1 MTGTRS
7 RIMTDEHITA
17 YLLNE
22 LTEREAEEFEEQCFG
37 QPEWPATELE
47 SAEYDLIEAYVR
59 NELTP
64 DRHRR
69 FEEHYL
75 TTDAREYR
83 VLLAKSFQCV
93 ACSAPS
99 RKVTW
104 TNRLKGFWNAQAL
117 IPKYASVCI
126 VLVLAAV
133 LLIWLMSRH
142 SAPRTFA
149 NLNLTI
155 ASENRTLN
163 NSTTPTPKLTLPLG
177 ADALRV
183 SLKRPEPTPAG
194 STYMVKLENVN
205 GPLKT
210 FDIESQDANSIT
222 VVIPADYLTP
232 GQYALKLLRIDKD
245 GTKQPINGSYF
256 FDVE

>member
-1 MTGTRS
+1 
-7 RIMTDEHITA
+7 MTDERTTA

-22 LTEREAEEFEEQCFG
+22 LTERETEEFEEQCFA
-37 QPEWPATELE
+37 QPEWPAGDLE
-47 SAEYDLIEAYVR
+47 AAEDDLIEAYVR

-64 DRHRR
+64 ERRRR

-75 TTDAREYR
+75 ITSARKER
-83 VLLAKSFQCV
+83 VLLAKSFLCV
-93 ACSAPS
+93 ACSAAS

-104 TNRLKGFWNAQAL
+104 TDRLKRVLNVQAL
-117 IPKYASVCI
+117 IPRYATVAI
-126 VLVLAAV
+126 VLLLGVV
-133 LLIWLMSRH
+133 LLIWSMSRH

-155 ASENRTLN
+155 ASDNRTVS
-163 NSTTPTPKLTLPLG
+163 NSTAPTQKLTLPLG

-183 SLKRPEPTPAG
+183 SLKRPEPTPPEG
-194 STYMVKLENVN
+194 STYSVQLENVN

-210 FDIESQDANSIT
+210 FEIESQDADYIKL
-222 VVIPADYLTP
+222 VIPADYLTR
-232 GQYALKLLRIDKD
+232 GQFALKLLRINKD
-245 GTKQPINGSYF
+245 GTKQRINGSYF

>member
-1 MTGTRS
+1 M
-7 RIMTDEHITA
+7 ITDERITA

-22 LTEREAEEFEEQCFG
+22 LTEREAEEFEEQCWA
-37 QPEWPATELE
+37 QPEWPASDLE
-47 SAEYDLIEAYVR
+47 SAEDDLIEAYVR

-64 DRHRR
+64 ERRQR

-75 TTDAREYR
+75 TTDARKDR
-83 VLLAKSFQCV
+83 VLLAESFVCV
-93 ACSAPS
+93 ACSAAS

-104 TNRLKGFWNAQAL
+104 IDRLTGWVNAQAP
-117 IPKYASVCI
+117 IPKYATGAL
-126 VLVLAAV
+126 VLVLGVV
-133 LLIWLMSRH
+133 LLIWSMDRH

-155 ASENRTLN
+155 ASENRTVN
-163 NSTTPTPKLTLPLG
+163 NSTAPTPKLTLPLG

-183 SLKRPEPTPAG
+183 SLKRPEPAPEG
-194 STYMVKLENVN
+194 STYSVQLENVT
-205 GPLKT
+205 GLLKT
-210 FDIESQDANSIT
+210 FEIESQDADYIK

-232 GQYALKLLRIDKD
+232 GQYALKLLRINKD
-245 GTKQPINGSYF
+245 GTKQHINGSYF

>member
-1 MTGTRS
+1 M
-7 RIMTDEHITA
+7 MTDERITA

-22 LTEREAEEFEEQCFG
+22 LTEREAEEFEEQCFA

-47 SAEYDLIEAYVR
+47 SAEDDLIEAYVR

-64 DRHRR
+64 ERRQR

-75 TTDAREYR
+75 TTVARKDR
-83 VLLAKSFQCV
+83 VLLAESFLCV
-93 ACSAPS
+93 ACSAAS

-104 TNRLKGFWNAQAL
+104 IDRLKTFWSAQAA
-117 IPKYASVCI
+117 IPKYATVAL
-126 VLVLAAV
+126 VLVLGVV
-133 LLIWLMSRH
+133 LLIWSMSRQ

-149 NLNLTI
+149 NLSLTI
-155 ASENRTLN
+155 ASDNRTLN
-163 NSTTPTPKLTLPLG
+163 NSTAPTPKLTLPLG

-183 SLKRPEPTPAG
+183 SLKRPEPAPEG
-194 STYMVKLENVN
+194 STYSVQLENVM

-210 FDIESQDANSIT
+210 FEIESQDADYIK

-232 GQYALKLLRIDKD
+232 GQYALKLLRINKD

-256 FDVE
+256 FDVQ